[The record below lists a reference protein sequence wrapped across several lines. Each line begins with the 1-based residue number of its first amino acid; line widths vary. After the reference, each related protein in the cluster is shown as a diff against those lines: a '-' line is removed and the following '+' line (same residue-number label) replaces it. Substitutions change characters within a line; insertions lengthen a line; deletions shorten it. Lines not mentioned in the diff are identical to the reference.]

1 MTIEGE
7 RNNLIKFFCSLELF
21 FAGLKVEGVK
31 LDKEMVISKRFNNL
45 DKFFPEDYKNILKVG

>member
-1 MTIEGE
+1 M
-7 RNNLIKFFCSLELF
+7 KFFCSLELF

-31 LDKEMVISKRFNNL
+31 LDKGMVISKRFNNL